1 VNALK
6 QLLWFAVCYLR
17 RPLNILLERDLSF
30 DVGEWIASAFTGYN
44 TSQVKCFAWLLP
56 QAWTPVTTFTQY
68 SDNTYYFCLISKYSV
83 FI

>member
-44 TSQVKCFAWLLP
+44 TSQVKCFA
-56 QAWTPVTTFTQY
+56 
-68 SDNTYYFCLISKYSV
+68 
-83 FI
+83 